1 MAKTFVGSRVR
12 QLRGERGF
20 SQAALAQ
27 MLDISPSYLN
37 QIEHDVRPLTVAV
50 LLRITE
56 VFGVD
61 ATFFASQDDTR
72 LLAELREVTLDHDL
86 GVEVDQSELAD
97 VVSSH
102 PALARALVNLHR
114 RYRLTTTQ
122 LAAATEDRFSDG
134 SGSGSITMP
143 HEEVRD
149 YFYERQNY
157 LHELDTAAEELT
169 VRMRMHRADLVRD
182 LSDRLT
188 SVHDVRIKRIDLGDN
203 VLHRFDPETRTLE
216 IGGHLPSGQYAF
228 KLAAELAYLEY
239 GALIDGLVAEG
250 SFTSDESRKLA
261 RLGLA
266 NYFAA
271 ATVLPYRQFHEIA
284 ENFRYDVERLSAFYA
299 VSYETIA
306 HRLSTL
312 QRPSMRGVPLSF
324 VRVDRAGNMS
334 KRQSATGFHFSS
346 AGGTCPLWNV
356 YETFANPGKILVQIA
371 QMPDG
376 RNYMWVARTIERR
389 ASRYGQPGKTFAIG
403 LGCELRHA
411 HRLVYSEG
419 LDLSGDIATPIGAG
433 CRVCE
438 RDNCPQRA
446 FPALGRAL
454 DLDEHRSTVSPYSG
468 EARMTDQIGRIPAGG
483 FRELGPDQLGFGE
496 VGARTMRAPKMHLF
510 ATLGQ
515 HKRLFLSMM
524 PYSAV
529 LLRGRLPHRR
539 HRAGDPAGRAPAR
552 FGVRAAAPPLDGTP
566 SRTRRPDAG
575 ADLRLAERDRRAPA
589 GSPIASRRCCV
600 PPTSS
605 SSTARSAPRCG
616 SSCPITSI
624 DVSSSNSACWQGN
637 TTVWR
642 QRCRPC
648 RFRWTT
654 RAITGRCRP
663 ARTATAGPAA
673 PATRT
678 RTPPG

>member
-12 QLRGERGF
+12 QLRSERGF

-72 LLAELREVTLDHDL
+72 LVAELREVTMDRDL
-86 GVEVDQSELAD
+86 GVEVDPAEIAEI
-97 VVSSH
+97 VHTH
-102 PALARALVNLHR
+102 PTLARAMVNLHQ
-114 RYRLTTTQ
+114 RYRITTTQ
-122 LAAATEDRFSDG
+122 LAAATEDRFADT

-149 YFYERQNY
+149 YFYQRQNY
-157 LHELDTAAEELT
+157 LHELDTAAEDLT
-169 VRMRMHRADLVRD
+169 INLRMHRGDLARD
-182 LSDRLT
+182 LSDRLKA
-188 SVHDVRIKRIDLGDN
+188 VHGVHIVRRTDLGDT
-203 VLHRFDPETRTLE
+203 VLHRFDPASRRLE
-216 IGGHLPSGQYAF
+216 IGSHLSSGQQVF
-228 KLAAELAYLEY
+228 KMAAELAYLEF
-239 GALIDGLVAEG
+239 GDLIDKLVEDG
-250 SFTSDESRKLA
+250 KFTSEESTTLA

-271 ATVLPYRQFHEIA
+271 ATVLPYAQFHEVA
-284 ENFRYDVERLSAFYA
+284 EKFRYDVERLSAFYS

-312 QRPSMRGVPLSF
+312 QRPSMRGVPFSF
-324 VRVDRAGNMS
+324 VRVDKAGNMS

-346 AGGTCPLWNV
+346 SGGTCPLWNV

-371 QMPDG
+371 EMPDG
-376 RNYMWVARTIERR
+376 RSYMWVARTVERR

-419 LDLSGDIATPIGAG
+419 LDLSGNIATPIGAG

-454 DLDEHRSTVSPYSG
+454 DIDEHRSTVSPYLVKQS
-468 EARMTDQIGRIPAGG
+468 
-483 FRELGPDQLGFGE
+483 
-496 VGARTMRAPKMHLF
+496 
-510 ATLGQ
+510 
-515 HKRLFLSMM
+515 
-524 PYSAV
+524 
-529 LLRGRLPHRR
+529 
-539 HRAGDPAGRAPAR
+539 
-552 FGVRAAAPPLDGTP
+552 
-566 SRTRRPDAG
+566 
-575 ADLRLAERDRRAPA
+575 
-589 GSPIASRRCCV
+589 
-600 PPTSS
+600 
-605 SSTARSAPRCG
+605 
-616 SSCPITSI
+616 
-624 DVSSSNSACWQGN
+624 
-637 TTVWR
+637 
-642 QRCRPC
+642 
-648 RFRWTT
+648 
-654 RAITGRCRP
+654 
-663 ARTATAGPAA
+663 
-673 PATRT
+673 
-678 RTPPG
+678 

>member
-1 MAKTFVGSRVR
+1 VAKTFVGSRVR
-12 QLRGERGF
+12 QLRSERGF

-72 LLAELREVTLDHDL
+72 LVAELREVTLDRDL
-86 GVEVDQSELAD
+86 GIDVDPAEIAD
-97 VVSSH
+97 VVAAH
-102 PALARALVNLHR
+102 PAVARAMVNLHR

-149 YFYERQNY
+149 YFYQRQNY
-157 LHELDTAAEELT
+157 LHELDAAAEDLT
-169 VRMRMHRADLVRD
+169 IRMGMHRADLARD

-188 SVHDVRIKRIDLGDN
+188 RVHGVHIVQRIDLGDN
-203 VLHRFDPETRTLE
+203 VLHRFDPQTKTLE
-216 IGGHLPSGQYAF
+216 IGRHLASGQYVF
-228 KLAAELAYLEY
+228 KLAAELAYLEF
-239 GALIDGLVAEG
+239 GDLIDGMVTEG
-250 SFTSDESRKLA
+250 NFTSDEAVKLA

-271 ATVLPYRQFHEIA
+271 ATVLPYRQFHDIA
-284 ENFRYDVERLSAFYA
+284 EKFRYDVERLSAFYS

-306 HRLSTL
+306 HRLSSL
-312 QRPSMRGVPLSF
+312 QRPAMRGVPLSF

-346 AGGTCPLWNV
+346 SGGTCPLWNV

-376 RNYMWVARTIERR
+376 RSYMWVARTVERR

-419 LDLSGDIATPIGAG
+419 LDLAGEIATPIGAG

-454 DLDEHRSTVSPYSG
+454 DLDEHRSTVSPYLVKH
-468 EARMTDQIGRIPAGG
+468 Q
-483 FRELGPDQLGFGE
+483 
-496 VGARTMRAPKMHLF
+496 
-510 ATLGQ
+510 
-515 HKRLFLSMM
+515 
-524 PYSAV
+524 
-529 LLRGRLPHRR
+529 
-539 HRAGDPAGRAPAR
+539 
-552 FGVRAAAPPLDGTP
+552 
-566 SRTRRPDAG
+566 
-575 ADLRLAERDRRAPA
+575 
-589 GSPIASRRCCV
+589 
-600 PPTSS
+600 
-605 SSTARSAPRCG
+605 
-616 SSCPITSI
+616 
-624 DVSSSNSACWQGN
+624 
-637 TTVWR
+637 
-642 QRCRPC
+642 
-648 RFRWTT
+648 
-654 RAITGRCRP
+654 
-663 ARTATAGPAA
+663 
-673 PATRT
+673 
-678 RTPPG
+678 

>member
-12 QLRGERGF
+12 QLRAERGL

-27 MLDISPSYLN
+27 TLEISPSYLN

-61 ATFFASQDDTR
+61 ATFFSSQDDTR
-72 LLAELREVTLDHDL
+72 LVAELREVTMDRDL
-86 GVEVDQSELAD
+86 GVDIDLPEIAEL
-97 VVSSH
+97 VSAH
-102 PALARALVNLHR
+102 PAVARAMVNLHR

-122 LAAATEDRFSDG
+122 LAAATEDRYSDG

-157 LHELDTAAEELT
+157 LHELDTAAEDLT
-169 VRMRMHRADLVRD
+169 VRMRMHRAGLAEE
-182 LSDRLT
+182 LADRLT
-188 SVHDVRIKRIDLGDN
+188 RVHGVHVVKRMDLGDS
-203 VLHRFDPETRTLE
+203 VLHRFDPVTKRLE
-216 IGGHLPSGQYAF
+216 IGSHLSSGQYVF
-228 KLAAELAYLEY
+228 KLATELAYLEF
-239 GALIDGLVAEG
+239 GDLIDAMVEEG
-250 SFTSDESRKLA
+250 MFTSDESRTLA

-271 ATVLPYRQFHEIA
+271 ATVLPYRQFHDVA
-284 ENFRYDVERLSAFYA
+284 ENFRYDVERLSAFYS
-299 VSYETIA
+299 VSYETVA

-346 AGGTCPLWNV
+346 SGGTCPLWNV
-356 YETFANPGKILVQIA
+356 YETFANPGKILVQVA

-376 RNYMWVARTIERR
+376 RHYMWVARTVERR

-419 LDLSGDIATPIGAG
+419 LDLSGEIATPIGAG

-454 DLDEHRSTVSPYSG
+454 DLDEHRSTVSPY
-468 EARMTDQIGRIPAGG
+468 
-483 FRELGPDQLGFGE
+483 L
-496 VGARTMRAPKMHLF
+496 V
-510 ATLGQ
+510 Q
-515 HKRLFLSMM
+515 HS
-524 PYSAV
+524 
-529 LLRGRLPHRR
+529 
-539 HRAGDPAGRAPAR
+539 
-552 FGVRAAAPPLDGTP
+552 
-566 SRTRRPDAG
+566 
-575 ADLRLAERDRRAPA
+575 
-589 GSPIASRRCCV
+589 
-600 PPTSS
+600 
-605 SSTARSAPRCG
+605 
-616 SSCPITSI
+616 
-624 DVSSSNSACWQGN
+624 
-637 TTVWR
+637 
-642 QRCRPC
+642 
-648 RFRWTT
+648 
-654 RAITGRCRP
+654 
-663 ARTATAGPAA
+663 
-673 PATRT
+673 
-678 RTPPG
+678 

>member
-12 QLRGERGF
+12 QLRSERGL

-27 MLDISPSYLN
+27 MLEISPSYLN

-72 LLAELREVTLDHDL
+72 LVAEMREVALDRDL
-86 GVEVDQSELAD
+86 GAYMDPAVVAD
-97 VVSSH
+97 MVAAY
-102 PALARALVNLHR
+102 PNFARAMVNLHR

-122 LAAATEDRFSDG
+122 LAAATEDRYSDG

-149 YFYERQNY
+149 YFYQRQNY
-157 LHELDTAAEELT
+157 LHELDTAAEDLT
-169 VRMRMHRADLVRD
+169 AKIRMHRGDLAGE
-182 LSDRLT
+182 LANRLT
-188 SVHDVRIKRIDLGDN
+188 TVHGVRIVRRIDLGDT
-203 VLHRFDPETRTLE
+203 VLHRYDPATKTLE
-216 IGGHLPSGQYAF
+216 MGNHLSSGQQVF
-228 KLAAELAYLEY
+228 KMAAELAFLEF
-239 GALIDGLVAEG
+239 GDLIDKMVDEG
-250 SFTSDESRKLA
+250 MFTSDESRTLA

-271 ATVLPYRQFHEIA
+271 ATVLPYRQFHGVT
-284 ENFRYDVERLSAFYA
+284 ENFRYDVERLSAFYS

-312 QRPSMRGVPLSF
+312 QRPSMRGVPFSF

-346 AGGTCPLWNV
+346 SGGTCPLWNV
-356 YETFANPGKILVQIA
+356 YETFSNPGKIGVQIA

-376 RNYMWVARTIERR
+376 RNYLWVARTVERR

-419 LDLSGDIATPIGAG
+419 LDLSGEVATPIGSG

-446 FPALGRAL
+446 FPALGKAL
-454 DLDEHRSTVSPYSG
+454 DLDEHRSTVSPYLV
-468 EARMTDQIGRIPAGG
+468 
-483 FRELGPDQLGFGE
+483 REP
-496 VGARTMRAPKMHLF
+496 
-510 ATLGQ
+510 
-515 HKRLFLSMM
+515 
-524 PYSAV
+524 
-529 LLRGRLPHRR
+529 
-539 HRAGDPAGRAPAR
+539 
-552 FGVRAAAPPLDGTP
+552 
-566 SRTRRPDAG
+566 
-575 ADLRLAERDRRAPA
+575 
-589 GSPIASRRCCV
+589 
-600 PPTSS
+600 
-605 SSTARSAPRCG
+605 
-616 SSCPITSI
+616 
-624 DVSSSNSACWQGN
+624 
-637 TTVWR
+637 
-642 QRCRPC
+642 
-648 RFRWTT
+648 
-654 RAITGRCRP
+654 
-663 ARTATAGPAA
+663 
-673 PATRT
+673 
-678 RTPPG
+678 

>member
-1 MAKTFVGSRVR
+1 MAKTFVGARVR
-12 QLRGERGF
+12 QLRSERGF

-27 MLDISPSYLN
+27 MLEISPSYLN

-72 LLAELREVTLDHDL
+72 LVAELREVTMDRDLDIDDVDL
-86 GVEVDQSELAD
+86 AEVAD
-97 VVSSH
+97 MVSAH
-102 PALARALVNLHR
+102 PTLARAMVNLHR

-122 LAAATEDRFSDG
+122 LAAATEDRYSDG

-149 YFYERQNY
+149 YFYQRQNY

-169 VRMRMHRADLVRD
+169 VRMRMHRGDLAGE
-182 LSDRLT
+182 LADRLAI
-188 SVHDVRIKRIDLGDN
+188 VHGVRIVKRIDLGDT
-203 VLHRFDPETRTLE
+203 VLHRYEPASKTLE
-216 IGGHLPSGQYAF
+216 ISSHLSSGQQVF
-228 KLAAELAYLEY
+228 KMAAELAYLEF
-239 GALIDGLVAEG
+239 GELIDEKVDEG
-250 SFTSDESRKLA
+250 KFTSDESRTLA

-271 ATVLPYRQFHEIA
+271 AAVLPYRQFHDAA
-284 ENFRYDVERLSAFYA
+284 ENFRYDIERLSAFYS
-299 VSYETIA
+299 VSYETIG

-312 QRPSMRGVPLSF
+312 QRPSMRGVPFSF

-346 AGGTCPLWNV
+346 SGGTCPLWNV

-376 RNYMWVARTIERR
+376 RNYLWVARTVERR

-419 LDLSGDIATPIGAG
+419 LDLSGDNATPIGAG

-454 DLDEHRSTVSPYSG
+454 DLNEHRSTVSPYLVK
-468 EARMTDQIGRIPAGG
+468 QP
-483 FRELGPDQLGFGE
+483 
-496 VGARTMRAPKMHLF
+496 
-510 ATLGQ
+510 
-515 HKRLFLSMM
+515 
-524 PYSAV
+524 
-529 LLRGRLPHRR
+529 
-539 HRAGDPAGRAPAR
+539 
-552 FGVRAAAPPLDGTP
+552 
-566 SRTRRPDAG
+566 
-575 ADLRLAERDRRAPA
+575 
-589 GSPIASRRCCV
+589 
-600 PPTSS
+600 
-605 SSTARSAPRCG
+605 
-616 SSCPITSI
+616 
-624 DVSSSNSACWQGN
+624 
-637 TTVWR
+637 
-642 QRCRPC
+642 
-648 RFRWTT
+648 
-654 RAITGRCRP
+654 
-663 ARTATAGPAA
+663 
-673 PATRT
+673 
-678 RTPPG
+678 